1 MSDCLTCSKPF
12 GPSVAV
18 GNFWWSQSYC
28 SKKCAEDDAKKIQE
42 EELKNSTSFGSLQIP
57 GSLNASRR
65 KRNSWSL
72 AQQLLPDF
80 GRGVF
85 MTKMAHL

>member
-42 EELKNSTSFGSLQIP
+42 EELKKQHLFGSLQIP
-57 GSLNASRR
+57 GSLNANRR
-65 KRNSWSL
+65 KGISCPL

-80 GRGVF
+80 GRGVC

>member
-42 EELKNSTSFGSLQIP
+42 EELKKTAP
-57 GSLNASRR
+57 R
-65 KRNSWSL
+65 L
-72 AQQLLPDF
+72 ALSKYLV
-80 GRGVF
+80 R
-85 MTKMAHL
+85 

>member
-18 GNFWWSQSYC
+18 GNFWWSRSYC

-42 EELKNSTSFGSLQIP
+42 EELKKQ
-57 GSLNASRR
+57 
-65 KRNSWSL
+65 
-72 AQQLLPDF
+72 
-80 GRGVF
+80 
-85 MTKMAHL
+85 HLVWLSPNTWFAERQPP

>member
-12 GPSVAV
+12 GFSIAV

-42 EELKNSTSFGSLQIP
+42 EELKKQHLVWLCPIR
-57 GSLNASRR
+57 GSLNANRR
-65 KRNSWSL
+65 ERISWPL
-72 AQQLLPDF
+72 AQKLTRP
-80 GRGVF
+80 
-85 MTKMAHL
+85 